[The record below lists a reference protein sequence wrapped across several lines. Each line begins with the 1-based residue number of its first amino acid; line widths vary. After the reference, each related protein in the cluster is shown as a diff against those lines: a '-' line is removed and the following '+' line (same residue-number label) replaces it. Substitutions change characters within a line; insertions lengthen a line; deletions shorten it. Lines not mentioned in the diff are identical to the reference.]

1 MKFCQETLK
10 CSSKGENYQQRG
22 SHVDFHNICGPRKS
36 RKPEIPAKG
45 RWEFCVL
52 SREVERC
59 RHLCPCAFK
68 HETIAAGEMQAQGVV
83 HVSCA
88 RATYSWLKRKL
99 CALRQSTLWSSRR
112 FRKRLTD
119 RQTEREKRD
128 ERTREIPFNQVF
140 YPHLPSRSC
149 FLGVSSP

>member
-36 RKPEIPAKG
+36 RKPENSRRRTMG
-45 RWEFCVL
+45 VL
-52 SREVERC
+52 CFVARSGA
-59 RHLCPCAFK
+59 LPSPLSCAFK

-83 HVSCA
+83 HVICA

-99 CALRQSTLWSSRR
+99 CALRQRTLWSSRR
-112 FRKRLTD
+112 FK
-119 RQTEREKRD
+119 KKKGKKSA
-128 ERTREIPFNQVF
+128 TRMIAF
-140 YPHLPSRSC
+140 
-149 FLGVSSP
+149 